1 MATHPASVH
10 HAQREPRDE
19 VHHRGRAMRRDGTT
33 LPLLIVNLSPHGL
46 MARSEDAIGAG
57 ERLTVSL
64 PVVGIVRAEVRWA
77 LGGRIGCQLDAAI
90 PNHRYYELLAA
101 MGR

>member
-1 MATHPASVH
+1 MATNPADLT

-19 VHHRGRAMRRDGTT
+19 VHYRGRAMRRDGTT

-46 MARSEDAIGAG
+46 MARSDEALGAG

-64 PVVGIVRAEVRWA
+64 PVVGVVRAEVRWA
-77 LGGRIGCQLDAAI
+77 LGGRVGCQLDAEI
-90 PNHRYYELLAA
+90 PHNRYYELLAA
-101 MGR
+101 LSR

>member
-1 MATHPASVH
+1 MATNPAALNHP
-10 HAQREPRDE
+10 QREQRDE
-19 VHHRGRAMRRDGTT
+19 VHYRGRAMRRDGTT

-46 MARSEDAIGAG
+46 MARSDEALGAG

-64 PVVGIVRAEVRWA
+64 PVVGVVRAEVRWA
-77 LGGRIGCQLDAAI
+77 LGGRIGCQLETAI